1 MKKKLTR
8 LKVKKVQK
16 VNKIKNKKAIISI
29 VVILLLTIIGGTA
42 AYFASKAEFHN
53 SFEGLKYKVEL
64 EEEFNGTWGTKRVR
78 IINREDD
85 NISVLLRISFN
96 EKWEHDG
103 KILSNRILDEETVIK
118 TYPSTFQDDFD
129 CHVDGWCYYTR
140 EFKGGDEVVVLEAI
154 NLNEEL
160 LTHSPNL
167 EEYLASD
174 YSLVVNYETIAF
186 DQALAR
192 RVWRPD
198 FVIQGTQI
206 VLPSD
211 K

>member
-29 VVILLLTIIGGTA
+29 IVILLLTVIGGTV
-42 AYFASKAEFHN
+42 AYFASKAEFNN
-53 SFEGLKYKVEL
+53 SFKGLKYNVDL

-96 EKWEHDG
+96 EKWEHNG
-103 KILSNRILDEETVIK
+103 KILSNIFLDEDIVNK
-118 TYPSTFQDDFD
+118 TYPNTFQNDFD
-129 CHVDGWCYYTR
+129 CHDDGWCYYTR
-140 EFKGGDEVVVLEAI
+140 EFKGGDEVEVLSAI
-154 NLNEEL
+154 HLNEEL
-160 LTHSPNL
+160 LRRSPDL
-167 EEYLASD
+167 EEYLASN
-174 YSLVVNYETIAF
+174 YSLTVNYETIAY
-186 DQALAR
+186 DQTLAR

-198 FVIQGTQI
+198 FAIVNGT
-206 VLPSD
+206 VTLPSD